1 MCYYVYKGKNE
12 YVCGIPFIKGG
23 IYEVYLEER
32 YLSSIISAKII
43 NPLNHF
49 QIAKIP
55 YSSKS
60 VFDSIWECVT
70 LSNHN
75 IETRKYGTRI

>member
-1 MCYYVYKGKNE
+1 MSYYVYKGKNE

-23 IYEVYLEER
+23 IYEVYLEDVWFSRE
-32 YLSSIISAKII
+32 ISAKIV

-55 YSSKS
+55 YGSKS
-60 VFDSIWECVT
+60 AFDSIWECVT
-70 LSNHN
+70 FSNSN
-75 IETRKYGTRI
+75 VETRHYDPRI